1 MQLFDLKCSDGFGA
15 YLTGGHPRANQV
27 MMSDDKLIKLLG
39 LSDVL
44 NMIGVCWIV
53 MELIDL

>member
-44 NMIGVCWIV
+44 NMIGVC
-53 MELIDL
+53 